1 MFCLT
6 YQPALCGVGPMA
18 REATVERRLSRV
30 TGYST
35 ETGYHKRLLETM
47 QIRGSCLLES
57 MMKRRQKDLNSTMNN
72 FLVIVMLSRGLSL
85 SSGPELKLIKGM
97 LLLLDSMISNWMI
110 LITITSC
117 LLSVT
122 KRI

>member
-1 MFCLT
+1 
-6 YQPALCGVGPMA
+6 
-18 REATVERRLSRV
+18 
-30 TGYST
+30 
-35 ETGYHKRLLETM
+35 
-47 QIRGSCLLES
+47 
-57 MMKRRQKDLNSTMNN
+57 MKRRQKDLNSTMNN
-72 FLVIVMLSRGLSL
+72 FLVIVIHSRDLSL

-122 KRI
+122 KRIRLEKLLVYFIMISGKPVGQDI